1 MSSILLNNPFTAP
14 QPVANLPQDAA
25 AALQVA
31 PTQAASRTPD
41 SGDASSFTGS
51 GSGTGTSNQGNT
63 VALLQS
69 RDRANWGRPTDA
81 TGGSVIGAQAQEYA
95 SEPPFGV
102 DLPKVE
108 MPDPLPTSPFLKGA
122 QGDA

>member
-1 MSSILLNNPFTAP
+1 MSSILLSNPFTAP
-14 QPVANLPQDAA
+14 QPAANMPQDVAA
-25 AALQVA
+25 TISVA
-31 PTQAASRTPD
+31 PTQATSSTSD
-41 SGDASSFTGS
+41 TGDASSFAGS

-63 VALLQS
+63 VALFQS

-81 TGGSVIGAQAQEYA
+81 TGGSVIGAQAQEYT
-95 SEPPFGV
+95 SETPFGV
-102 DLPKVE
+102 DLPEVD